1 MPEWLI
7 WIIGGVIVFELVEHA
22 VLPLI
27 WSVRQRRRGQ
37 ADPLAALAGRRVKV
51 AAWSR
56 GQGQVMVGSERWL
69 AQGPPDLTAAEEVVV
84 LGNEGLVLFVDRLN
98 RPRPDGQSPAN

>member
-1 MPEWLI
+1 
-7 WIIGGVIVFELVEHA
+7 
-22 VLPLI
+22 
-27 WSVRQRRRGQ
+27 
-37 ADPLAALAGRRVKV
+37 
-51 AAWSR
+51 
-56 GQGQVMVGSERWL
+56 MVGSERWL

>member
-51 AAWSR
+51 AAVRARSWWGANAGWPR
-56 GQGQVMVGSERWL
+56 
-69 AQGPPDLTAAEEVVV
+69 
-84 LGNEGLVLFVDRLN
+84 DR
-98 RPRPDGQSPAN
+98 RT